1 MSFEKFLEI
10 VPLKNIIIYFVMANI
25 IRIFSY
31 VY

>member
-1 MSFEKFLEI
+1 MSFDKFLEI
-10 VPLKNIIIYFVMANI
+10 VPLKNILIYFAVINL

>member
-10 VPLKNIIIYFVMANI
+10 VPLKNILIYLAIINV